1 MEGLYVT
8 IKLARIDD
16 RLVHGQV
23 ATTWIRQFGI
33 EQIIIISDIH
43 AKDQVQSAVIQL
55 AAPAGVRILMFEV
68 EKFIDVYN
76 SNPIKK
82 ATMLIYTNPFDVL
95 KTIEGGVVIPYLNLG
110 GMKFVPGK
118 VQITKAVSLD
128 ENDRETFQKIIEKGV
143 RIEVQMVPSDKKLL
157 MEELLK

>member
-128 ENDRETFQKIIEKGV
+128 ENDRETFKKIIEKGV

>member
-1 MEGLYVT
+1 MS

-23 ATTWIRQFGI
+23 TTTWIKQHGI
-33 EQIIIISDIH
+33 EQIIIINDAL
-43 AKDQVQSAVIQL
+43 AKDQVQSAVLQL

-68 EKFIDVYN
+68 DRFIEIYN
-76 SNPIKK
+76 TNPIKK
-82 ATMLIYTNPFDVL
+82 TTMLIYTNPFDVL
-95 KTIEGGVVIPYLNLG
+95 KTIEGGVAIPYLNLG

-128 ENDRETFQKIIEKGV
+128 EKDRDTFKKIIAKGV
-143 RIEVQMVPSDKKLL
+143 RVEIQMVPGDKKTML
-157 MEELLK
+157 EELIK

>member
-1 MEGLYVT
+1 MS

-23 ATTWIRQFGI
+23 TTTWIKQHGI
-33 EQIIIISDIH
+33 EQIIIIND
-43 AKDQVQSAVIQL
+43 ALARDQVQSAVLQL

-68 EKFIDVYN
+68 DRFIEIYN
-76 SNPIKK
+76 ANPIKK
-82 ATMLIYTNPFDVL
+82 TTMLIYTNPFDVL
-95 KTIEGGVVIPYLNLG
+95 KTIEGGVAIPYLNLG

-128 ENDRETFQKIIEKGV
+128 DRDRDTFKKIIAKGV
-143 RIEVQMVPSDKKLL
+143 RVEVQMVPGDKKIFL
-157 MEELLK
+157 EELIK